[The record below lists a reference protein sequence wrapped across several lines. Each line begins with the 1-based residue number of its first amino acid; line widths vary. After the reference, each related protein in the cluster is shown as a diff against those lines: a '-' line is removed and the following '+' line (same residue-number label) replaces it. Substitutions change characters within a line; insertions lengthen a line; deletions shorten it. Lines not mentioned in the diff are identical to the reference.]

1 VLTTRVTLEMVYREI
16 ADLRRLLEEFMERL
30 IVSSLPEEEL
40 SREEL
45 EEIARALEEVRKGEY
60 VTLKELE
67 EKYVGKHA

>member
-1 VLTTRVTLEMVYREI
+1 LTTRVTLEMVYREI